1 MPFFY
6 ISRVTERIGTGLQHL
21 LRWFESNRGVNF
33 LLHTGSALHSF
44 VVSGKSIHCDVYQQ
58 TFFYTRNARSLFL
71 FFCLLTASFN
81 IPTGANAQ
89 TKQTQHSEQVW
100 IGYFNQTRFSDKW
113 GLWADFHLRSKED
126 FVEDLSQGVARIGLT
141 YYLKN
146 DLRLTAGYA
155 YFHHFPSENHKNV
168 AQPEHRPWQ
177 QLQWQTNYP
186 KLRLVQRL
194 RMEERWRRKILNDDR
209 LDDGYHFNY
218 RIRYSFLA
226 QVPLNKKYFQPGTLS
241 FVANDEVLINFG
253 KQVVNNYFDQNRV
266 FIGFAYHVNTHDNFQ
281 FGYMNS
287 FQQLAAGNSYRSIH
301 VARLFYLHNLDLR
314 KVKNNKIARSN

>member
-1 MPFFY
+1 MPFC
-6 ISRVTERIGTGLQHL
+6 
-21 LRWFESNRGVNF
+21 
-33 LLHTGSALHSF
+33 LHQPRDREDREGSATPFTLVRIQPRRQFFLMGESGPVLFSF
-44 VVSGKSIHCDVYQQ
+44 MVNRNSIHCGVFRQ
-58 TFFYTRNARSLFL
+58 TYFYPANTRRLFL
-71 FFCLLTASFN
+71 FFCLFISSYC
-81 IPTGANAQ
+81 IPGQANAQ
-89 TKQTQHSEQVW
+89 IKHTQHTNQVW
-100 IGYFNQTRFSDKW
+100 AGYFNQTRFSDKW

-146 DLRLTAGYA
+146 DLRLTVGYA

-177 QLQWQTNYP
+177 QLQWQTGYP

-194 RMEERWRRKILNDDR
+194 RMEERWRRKILSDDK

-226 QVPLNKKYFQPGTLS
+226 QFPLSKKYFQPGTLS
-241 FVANDEVLINFG
+241 FIANNEILINFG
-253 KQVVNNYFDQNRV
+253 KQIVNNYFDQNRV
-266 FIGFAYHVNTHDNFQ
+266 FVGFAYHVNSHDIFQ

-314 KVKNNKIARSN
+314 KQEK